1 MNHSGPKPDNTAP
14 TGEEL
19 SARLERAVEIAESCG
34 ETAARHFGTALEVE
48 LKSDD
53 SPVTVADRETE
64 VAIKKALHATFP
76 GEPVTGEESGS
87 EVAGESRWRWI
98 VDPID
103 GTKAFVAGVPLYT
116 VLIAAMYD
124 GHPVIGVIHS
134 PETGETV
141 SAADGQG
148 CFLDGVRTVVRDCTR
163 LADAIINITDF
174 ADLARRCPTL
184 SRNLIPAVSA
194 ARGWGDGY
202 GYLLL
207 AAGRTD
213 AMIDPVMNPWDI
225 APLIPIVEQAG
236 GIITDLDGRNTGPL
250 PTSAIAA
257 GAPIHGSI
265 LALS

>member
-1 MNHSGPKPDNTAP
+1 MSDTGRNPDNP
-14 TGEEL
+14 TPTREEL

-34 ETAARHFGTALEVE
+34 KTASRYFGTALDVE
-48 LKSDD
+48 LKDD
-53 SPVTVADRETE
+53 ASPVTVADRETE
-64 VAIKKALHATFP
+64 EAVKKALHATFP

-87 EVAGESRWRWI
+87 ETAGGSRWRWI

-103 GTKAFVAGVPLYT
+103 GTRAFVAGVPLYT

-124 GHPVIGVIHS
+124 GSPIIGVIHS

-141 SAADGQG
+141 AAADGQG
-148 CFLDGVRTVVRDCTR
+148 CYLDGVRTAIRDCTR
-163 LADAIINITDF
+163 LAEAVINVTDF
-174 ADLARRCPTL
+174 ADFARRCPTL

-213 AMIDPVMNPWDI
+213 AMLDPIMNPWDV

-236 GIITDLDGRNTGPL
+236 GVITALDGRSTGPL
-250 PTSAIAA
+250 PKSAVAA
-257 GAPIHGSI
+257 GEVLHGAI